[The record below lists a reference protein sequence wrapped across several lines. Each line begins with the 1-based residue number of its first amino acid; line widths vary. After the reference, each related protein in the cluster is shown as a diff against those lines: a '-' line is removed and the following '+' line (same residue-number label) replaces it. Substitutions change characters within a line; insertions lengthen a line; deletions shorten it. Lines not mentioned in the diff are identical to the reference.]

1 MEFEGALALFEQSQK
16 KLGLTYKNYIG
27 DGDSKSYATVSKA
40 MPCGPLV
47 HTVKEECVF
56 LYNKANG
63 NRIV

>member
-40 MPCGPLV
+40 MLCGPLV
-47 HTVKEECVF
+47 HIVKEKCV
-56 LYNKANG
+56 LHITK
-63 NRIV
+63 